1 MATGGEIPVAIHRGM
16 LVISTRMK
24 AAGGLVTSR
33 LSRFAVRTAALL
45 ALAGICHAP
54 AQAADLSMPVPSLTK
69 PWAPPSV
76 DPANR
81 WEARFGVFAHGVGS
95 VENGT
100 VDLNGEFVSP
110 RLFYATG
117 TWGFLVPRI
126 ALGGMLNLSGRTDSA
141 YATAVWTIPI
151 YDRFFVEGFVGPAIH
166 NGSLVATATQSGL
179 GCHTLFNA
187 GANIGYRIDDHWSV
201 MATFNHM
208 SNGKSVFGIDCGTN
222 KAATGSNQ
230 GLNDYGIR
238 VGYSF

>member
-1 MATGGEIPVAIHRGM
+1 M

-24 AAGGLVTSR
+24 GAGGIVTSR

-110 RLFYATG
+110 RLF
-117 TWGFLVPRI
+117 
-126 ALGGMLNLSGRTDSA
+126 